1 MTTTNYQIQ
10 RKALEKAQEKYQ
22 NLSKEE
28 KRQYEEEKGKK
39 RQYGSERLKYKL
51 TESGY
56 SLGRRSFEFLF
67 RGVVFEVLENS
78 GVLEI
83 LLA

>member
-28 KRQYEEEKGKK
+28 KRKNVNMKK
-39 RQYGSERLKYKL
+39 KKERSDNMVANDIKNL
-51 TESGY
+51 
-56 SLGRRSFEFLF
+56 
-67 RGVVFEVLENS
+67 
-78 GVLEI
+78 
-83 LLA
+83 